1 MSKASASVALSALL
15 LAAAV
20 PAAADAATFR
30 GKTNQGRTASLVTG
44 ADGVPTRVRVLWRAP
59 CKKPG
64 FRATGGTRFQA
75 PFTAVNAD
83 VIQDTGKSYRVRL
96 TGGLRGRISTDLV
109 VNRRGDRWVG
119 TLGVRELFARKGRV
133 IDVCQV
139 KRVRFTLKA
148 S

>member
-1 MSKASASVALSALL
+1 MFKGPVSLALSALL
-15 LAAAV
+15 FAAAV
-20 PAAADAATFR
+20 PAADAATFR
-30 GKTNQGRTASLVTG
+30 GKTSQGRAASLVTG
-44 ADGVPTRVRVLWRAP
+44 ADGVPTRVRVAWRAP

-64 FRATGGTRFQA
+64 YRATGGTRFTA

-83 VIQDTGKSYRVRL
+83 VVQDTGKSYRVTL
-96 TGGLRGRISTDLV
+96 KGGLKGRISTELV
-109 VNRRGDRWVG
+109 VNRSGDRWVG
-119 TLGVRELFARKGRV
+119 TLGVRELFARKGKV

>member
-1 MSKASASVALSALL
+1 LF
-15 LAAAV
+15 AAAV
-20 PAAADAATFR
+20 PAADAATFR
-30 GKTNQGRTASLVTG
+30 GKTNQGRRASLVTG
-44 ADGVPTRVRVLWRAP
+44 ADGVPTRVRISWRAL

-83 VIQDTGKSYRVRL
+83 LVQDAGKSYRVRL

-109 VNRRGDRWVG
+109 VNRSGDRWVG
-119 TLGVRELFARKGRV
+119 TLGVRELFARKGKV

>member
-1 MSKASASVALSALL
+1 MSRAPASIALSALMF
-15 LAAAV
+15 AAAV
-20 PAAADAATFR
+20 PAATDAATFR
-30 GKTNQGRTASLVTG
+30 GKTSQGRTASLVTG
-44 ADGVPTRVRVLWRAP
+44 ADGVPTRVRVSWRAP

-83 VIQDTGKSYRVRL
+83 VVQDTGKTYRVRI

-109 VNRRGDRWVG
+109 VNRSGDRWVG
-119 TLGVRELFARKGRV
+119 TLGVREMFGREGKV

-139 KRVRFTLKA
+139 KRIRFTLTA

>member
-1 MSKASASVALSALL
+1 MFKGSVSLALSALL
-15 LAAAV
+15 FAAAV
-20 PAAADAATFR
+20 PAADAATFR
-30 GKTNQGRTASLVTG
+30 GKTSQGRAASLVTG
-44 ADGVPTRVRVLWRAP
+44 ADGVPTRVRVAWRAP

-64 FRATGGTRFQA
+64 YRATGGTRFTA

-83 VIQDTGKSYRVRL
+83 VVQDTGKSYRVTL
-96 TGGLRGRISTDLV
+96 KGGLKGRISTELV
-109 VNRRGDRWVG
+109 VNRSGDRWVG
-119 TLGVRELFARKGRV
+119 TLGVRELFARKGKV

>member
-1 MSKASASVALSALL
+1 MTRAPAAIALSTLL

-20 PAAADAATFR
+20 PAADAATFR

-44 ADGVPTRVRVLWRAP
+44 ADGVPTSVRLSWRAP

-64 FRATGGTRFQA
+64 FRATGGTSFRA

-83 VIQDTGKSYRVRL
+83 VVQDTGKSYRVTL
-96 TGGLRGRISTDLV
+96 KGGLRGRISTDLV
-109 VNRRGDRWVG
+109 VNRKGEKWVG
-119 TLGVRELFARKGRV
+119 TLGVRELFARKGKV

-139 KRVRFTLKA
+139 KRVKFTLG
-148 S
+148 

>member
-1 MSKASASVALSALL
+1 MSRAPAAFALSALL
-15 LAAAV
+15 FTAAV
-20 PAAADAATFR
+20 PAADAATFR

-44 ADGVPTRVRVLWRAP
+44 ADGVPTRVRVAWRAP

-64 FRATGGTRFQA
+64 FRATGGTSFQA

-83 VIQDTGKSYRVRL
+83 VVQDTGKSYRVRIK
-96 TGGLRGRISTDLV
+96 GGLNGRISTDLV
-109 VNRRGDRWVG
+109 VNRKGDRWVG
-119 TLGVRELFARKGRV
+119 TLGVRELFARKGKV

>member
-1 MSKASASVALSALL
+1 MSKAPAALALSALL
-15 LAAAV
+15 FAAV

-44 ADGVPTRVRVLWRAP
+44 ADGVPTRVRVAWRAP

-64 FRATGGTRFQA
+64 FRATGGTRFTA
-75 PFTAVNAD
+75 PFTAATAD
-83 VIQDTGKSYRVRL
+83 ALQDTGKSYRVTL
-96 TGGLRGRISTDLV
+96 KGGLRGRISTDLV

>member
-1 MSKASASVALSALL
+1 MSSAPASIALSALL
-15 LAAAV
+15 FAAAV

-30 GKTNQGRTASLVTG
+30 GKTSQGRTASLVTG
-44 ADGVPTRVRVLWRAP
+44 ADGVPTRVRVSWRAP

-83 VIQDTGKSYRVRL
+83 LVQDTGKTYRVRI

-109 VNRRGDRWVG
+109 VNRSGDRWVG
-119 TLGVRELFARKGRV
+119 TLGVREMFGREGKV

-139 KRVRFTLKA
+139 KRIRFTLTT